1 MAVVEVR
8 IPTIFHKVV
17 GVRSVKAKGSTVG
30 QALKDLEKNFPGLK
44 GRITD
49 QQGKLNQFIIIFL
62 NEHDIRFK
70 KELDTPLYDGDVLA
84 ILPAIAGGTLS
95 FSG

>member
-17 GVRSVKAKGSTVG
+17 GGRSVQASGGTVG
-30 QALKDLEKNFPGLK
+30 QVLKDLEKNFPGLN

-49 QQGKLNQFIIIFL
+49 PQGKLNNFIIIFL
-62 NEHDIRFK
+62 NEQDIRFK
-70 KELDTPLYDGDVLA
+70 KELDTPLQDGDVLA
-84 ILPAIAGGTLS
+84 VLPAIAGGM
-95 FSG
+95 FIR